1 MTSPFA
7 LLAIL
12 TGLVAVLYQLEK
24 HPFTARLF
32 GFLPLPF
39 WCYMIPMAAATAG
52 WLPLSN
58 PLYPFFSR
66 HLLPVCLLLLLI
78 PADLKGIVRLGRLSF
93 LLMGLGAAGTIV
105 GGLISFQFH
114 KGILP
119 SGSWAAIGALS
130 ATWIGG
136 SANLVAVKEALGTS
150 DSLMG
155 PVIVVDALITYSWM
169 ALLIWGSS
177 QQNRWDRWMSRS
189 SGAPS
194 DHHSDRPSEAVL
206 TSTSGSARPALGR
219 DTLPAPPPDD
229 ARMGPPFALIS
240 QITVVILLSVGV
252 SLGAQSV
259 AGWLPT
265 VGQVITS
272 STWTILLI
280 TSAGI
285 FISLLPIA
293 SLKTPLLSRTGTF
306 LLFLLLTSI
315 GARGNLRAIFETPVF
330 LSLGLV
336 WIGIHGMFLLIG
348 GYFLRAPLG
357 LIASASQASIGGV
370 ISGPIVGATYHP
382 KLATAAL
389 LMAILGNCVGTY
401 LGVLTASLAKL
412 IGS

>member
-1 MTSPFA
+1 MTSPLA

-12 TGLVAVLYQLEK
+12 TGLVAVLYKLEN
-24 HPFTARLF
+24 HPFTARIF
-32 GFLPLPF
+32 GLLPLPF

-52 WLPLSN
+52 WLPLSS

-93 LLMGLGAAGTIV
+93 LLMGLSAAGTIA
-105 GGLISFQFH
+105 GGLISFHLH
-114 KGILP
+114 KGVLP
-119 SGSWAAIGALS
+119 FGSWAAIGALS

-136 SANLVAVKEALGTS
+136 SANLIAVKEALGAS
-150 DSLMG
+150 DSLIG
-155 PVIVVDALITYSWM
+155 PVIVMDALITYSWM

-177 QQNRWDRWMSRS
+177 QQNRWDRWISRS
-189 SGAPS
+189 SSTPS
-194 DHHSDRPSEAVL
+194 DHRSDRPGESVL

-219 DTLPAPPPDD
+219 DTLPALPSDD
-229 ARMGPPFALIS
+229 ARTGLPFARVT
-240 QITVVILLSVGV
+240 QIAFTLLSSVGV
-252 SLGAQSV
+252 SLGAQRI

-272 STWTILLI
+272 PTWTILLV

-306 LLFLLLTSI
+306 VLFLLLTSI

-330 LSLGLV
+330 MSLGLV
-336 WIGIHGMFLLIG
+336 WIGIHGVFLLIG

-382 KLATAAL
+382 RMATVAL

-401 LGVLTASLAKL
+401 LGVLTAFLAKL
-412 IGS
+412 IVG